1 VRSACLGAGLATW
14 EGKARKSKD
23 RGVVVVRVMMTH
35 SLPPEMRPLHKVSSV
50 CPVLDTVMSG

>member
-1 VRSACLGAGLATW
+1 MRSACLGAGLATW

-35 SLPPEMRPLHKVSSV
+35 SLPPEMRLCIRSAPSARFLT
-50 CPVLDTVMSG
+50 LL